1 MSSTFFTQL
10 PSTTDIVIAGG
21 PAGATIARLL
31 SELGFRVVVCEKRR
45 FPRYQVGESL
55 TPQIFPV
62 LDFLGVR
69 TRIEAAG
76 FLQMAGHT
84 VCWGAAHPRTSYYSP
99 DHSRRGFQV

>member
-1 MSSTFFTQL
+1 MSSIATQL
-10 PSTTDIVIAGG
+10 PSTTDIVIGGGG

-45 FPRYQVGESL
+45 FPRYQVGDSI

-69 TRIEAAG
+69 AGIEAAD
-76 FLQMAGHT
+76 FLQMVGHT
-84 VCWGAAHPRTSYYSP
+84 VCWGAAHQRTSYYSL
-99 DHSRRGFQV
+99 